1 MKVVVLG
8 GGVIGITTAYELARR
23 GHEVTVV
30 ERNAGP
36 AEESSYGNAGIIAPG
51 HAYAWA
57 SPRAPL
63 ILLRSLWRDDT
74 ALRFK
79 FSLDPKL
86 YAWSLRF
93 LANCTATRNRAN
105 TLNKLRLCIYS
116 RDALK
121 ALRADTGIAYDET
134 TDGTLY
140 LYRDAGMLETGM
152 ANMQLLTDH
161 GLSGLKGVSAA
172 RCAELEPALAP
183 AVDRIAGAIHCAFD
197 ESGDSNKLCQGLV
210 ALMEDIG
217 VSFRWGTTV
226 TGLDAEG
233 DRIARVLTDSGAMTG
248 DAYVMSLASCTPLVT
263 KGLGVR
269 MPIYPVKGYSL
280 TVSSEGHNGA
290 PAMPVIDEHNLIA
303 FTPMGTRLRATATAE
318 FAGYD
323 TGFTPA
329 DFGPMLKVVRAL
341 FPAGGDY
348 DRPSYFACL
357 RPMTPDGP
365 PVIGAG
371 RHANLYY
378 NTGHGHIGWTMAA
391 GSARIAA
398 DLVDG
403 RAPDIDLAGLTPNR
417 F

>member
-217 VSFRWGTTV
+217 VTFRWGTTV

-248 DAYVMSLASCTPLVT
+248 DAYVMSLASYTPLVT

-290 PAMPVIDEHNLIA
+290 PAMPVIATSAKVSIKRRLIMPTVSPGSAAAGRWSVSGGALIQRMPGRGDRPECRTPSLTIQSQTLFAKSDEH
-303 FTPMGTRLRATATAE
+303 PRAQCTAGAVSPD
-318 FAGYD
+318 ASSVG
-323 TGFTPA
+323 GGVGPA
-329 DFGPMLKVVRAL
+329 
-341 FPAGGDY
+341 
-348 DRPSYFACL
+348 
-357 RPMTPDGP
+357 
-365 PVIGAG
+365 
-371 RHANLYY
+371 
-378 NTGHGHIGWTMAA
+378 
-391 GSARIAA
+391 
-398 DLVDG
+398 
-403 RAPDIDLAGLTPNR
+403 
-417 F
+417 